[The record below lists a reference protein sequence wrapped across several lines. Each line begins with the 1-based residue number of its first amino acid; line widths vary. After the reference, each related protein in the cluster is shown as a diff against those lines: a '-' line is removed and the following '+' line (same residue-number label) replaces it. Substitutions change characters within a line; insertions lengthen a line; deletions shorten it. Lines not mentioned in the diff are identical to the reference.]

1 MGRTKPEV
9 GAGPLVAQSR
19 PSPAPEGTAGAA
31 PVRTWAEVQTA
42 ALHQTGLWD
51 GLKLQTSTPDQQTV
65 PENLQILAENP
76 NDCSLSPEGTQSL
89 VRSQACARVRAHTEM

>member
-9 GAGPLVAQSR
+9 EAGPLVAQSR
-19 PSPAPEGTAGAA
+19 PSPAPEGTAGAV

-51 GLKLQTSTPDQQTV
+51 SSYKPLRQTNRQFLKTCRFLQRIQRTAVSVLKEP
-65 PENLQILAENP
+65 
-76 NDCSLSPEGTQSL
+76 
-89 VRSQACARVRAHTEM
+89 RV